1 MFPVVQLENAFNAY
15 LRSKLDPDE
24 ITPASELAKHW
35 LLSFKDEPNPRQ
47 AAVEG
52 LVQTN
57 FQLNAKRIYFALA
70 LACCVPTADL
80 ARIFRAYG
88 RYMRENANELASWMS
103 EVVTEIEGTHPVD
116 VVRAIDLIGDPRH
129 YSLACDLYKVDLE
142 SLRIAALASD
152 NLRVFTR
159 TLPADPGKKLI
170 AQMEAIAKFPTKPES
185 VIHRELI
192 KGNIAKENLTY
203 FRLAAL
209 YKQLSGEF
217 TNGIEYLRPCD
228 SSKITLL
235 PGDVLNLKKAAYGT
249 HPSICDEHGF
259 ADAVKACRD
268 RILDLFF
275 RPRGGMLAVN
285 PANWERVDDIIEAFM
300 DAGITADII
309 VHRAAQGSFKAPIDL
324 KQAVTKL
331 GLFDKEN
338 QRFYQVAYKSFLKGR
353 DTQEVVANCI
363 NDKTLLAVYKA
374 TGNLAFI
381 EVASDKVRESAMA
394 VDLGL

>member
-35 LLSFKDEPNPRQ
+35 LLSFKDAPNPRQ

-57 FQLNAKRIYFALA
+57 FQLNTKRIYFALA

-80 ARIFRAYG
+80 AGIFRAYG
-88 RYMRENANELASWMS
+88 RYMRDNANELASWVS

-116 VVRAIDLIGDPRH
+116 VVKAIDLIGEPRH
-129 YSLACDLYKVDLE
+129 YSLACALYQVDLE
-142 SLRIAALASD
+142 SVRIAALASD

-159 TLPADPGKKLI
+159 TLPTDPGKRLI
-170 AQMEAIAKFPTKPES
+170 AQMEAIAKFPIKPES
-185 VIHRELI
+185 VIHGELI
-192 KGNIAKENLTY
+192 KGNIAREHLTY
-203 FRLAAL
+203 FRLSAL
-209 YKQLSGEF
+209 YNQLSGEF

-228 SSKITLL
+228 SSQITLF
-235 PGDVLNLKKAAYGT
+235 PGDVLNLEKAAYGT
-249 HPSICDEHGF
+249 HPSICEEPGF
-259 ADAVKACRD
+259 ADVVKACRG
-268 RILDLFF
+268 RILDLLF
-275 RPRGGMLAVN
+275 RPRGSMLVVN
-285 PANWERVDDIIEAFM
+285 PANWERVDDMIKSFM

-309 VHRAAQGSFKAPIDL
+309 VHRAAQGGFRAPIDL
-324 KQAVTKL
+324 QQALTKL

-338 QRFYQVAYKSFLKGR
+338 QRFYQVAYKAFLKGR
-353 DTQEVVANCI
+353 ETQEVLANCI

-374 TGNLAFI
+374 TGNRDFI
-381 EVASDKVRESAMA
+381 QVANGKVRDSAMA
-394 VDLGL
+394 SDLGL